1 MQYLKIKKEF
11 LLGFFTGIIVI
22 IGILSFSIGFE
33 TVARAVTFDSDIVP
47 VVSSSIR
54 VGIAPGQIQS
64 INNVLFFD
72 GQTIGIG
79 AMPTNTSTVRL
90 NIASGGLRFSNVT
103 APPTCDS
110 SRRGTM
116 WFSAATSTGYKD
128 SLAVCYRN
136 YDGSYAWA
144 TFRGK

>member
-1 MQYLKIKKEF
+1 MIPFKSKKDFF
-11 LLGFFTGIIVI
+11 LGL
-22 IGILSFSIGFE
+22 SIGFFSLFILMGVQIGFQE
-33 TVARAVTFDSDIVP
+33 VVRAVTFDSDIVP

-54 VGIAPGQIQS
+54 VGIAPGQIRS

-79 AMPTNTSTVRL
+79 ATPTNTSTVRL
-90 NIASGGLRFSNVT
+90 DIASGGLRFSNLT

-116 WFSAATSTGYKD
+116 WFSAATSTGQKD

-136 YDGSYAWA
+136 YDGSYTWA
-144 TFRGK
+144 TFQGK